1 MKNNYNTKQKSLIL
15 DYLMKKNAHAT
26 ACEIT
31 AALKSSVSTATVYRQ
46 LQKLVDDGIVKKYVT
61 GGSALYQYGGLNCSD
76 HFHLKCTK
84 CNTLYHVDCSF
95 LSELSIHVLK
105 HHSFCVDKHKTVM
118 YGLCEN
124 CVGGSSNE

>member
-61 GGSALYQYGGLNCSD
+61 GGSALYFQ
-76 HFHLKCTK
+76 
-84 CNTLYHVDCSF
+84 SF
-95 LSELSIHVLK
+95 PST
-105 HHSFCVDKHKTVM
+105 F
-118 YGLCEN
+118 
-124 CVGGSSNE
+124 

>member
-15 DYLMKKNAHAT
+15 DYLMEKTSHTSAA
-26 ACEIT
+26 EIT

-61 GGSALYQYGGLNCSD
+61 DGSALYQYGGLNCSD
-76 HFHLKCTK
+76 HFHLKCTE

-95 LSELSIHVLK
+95 LSELSSHVLK
-105 HHSFCVDKHKTVM
+105 HHNFSVDNHKTVM
-118 YGLCEN
+118 YGVCEN
-124 CVGGSSNE
+124 CERRTNNE